1 MTALVTEPGLPLLP
15 TLSVPHGSPRNLN
28 GRPEHRSLIL
38 QAMERA
44 AATTRNDP
52 GTEPPRG
59 ALQGSARW

>member
-1 MTALVTEPGLPLLP
+1 VITLGDRAREGWMTALVTEPGLPLLP

-52 GTEPPRG
+52 RD
-59 ALQGSARW
+59 